1 MLRPW
6 LKRLTSRFRPAI
18 DAITGNARL
27 QRYFP
32 AITDPD
38 LWYINRKSAPR
49 AVAIGLFCGLIP
61 GPLQA
66 LGSIGGCLLFRAHL
80 PLAVA
85 TTFYTNPFT
94 IVPLYVVAYEIG
106 RIFFPDAAAVPHGF
120 ALPESAGVLDWFP
133 AFVNWMAS
141 LGKPLAVGLVLLASI
156 LALLG
161 YVGMRLAWRWH
172 AVRAWRKR
180 SAARSAAAH
189 P

>member
-1 MLRPW
+1 VLRPW

-18 DAITGNARL
+18 DAITGNERL
-27 QRYFP
+27 KRYFP

-38 LWYINRKSAPR
+38 LWYLNRKSAAR

-66 LGSIGGCLLFRAHL
+66 LGSIGGCLVFRAHL

-94 IVPLYVVAYEIG
+94 IVPLYVAAYEIG
-106 RIFFPDAAAVPHGF
+106 RLFFPDAATPH
-120 ALPESAGVLDWFP
+120 ALAFPDSAGVVGWFP
-133 AFVNWMAS
+133 AFAQWVAG

-156 LALLG
+156 LAVTG
-161 YVGMRLAWRWH
+161 FVGMRLAWRWH

-180 SAARSAAAH
+180 CATRAATAQS
-189 P
+189 